1 MKRIRALASPPPGVA
16 AYLNEPDAP
25 QDWDTFRRTD
35 RRAFRELRDALA
47 VLQHGLCG
55 YCEINLVSN
64 DVQVEHFIPQSDRR
78 QGGALALDCANMIA
92 CCKGGS
98 ESMFEAGALND
109 AERFQRPVAGNA
121 SCGQA
126 KGNRELPDGIDPRRL
141 PASPPLFRVEEV
153 NGEVVVD
160 SDACSFA
167 GLNTDEVQRAIDVLG
182 LNAPRLQRA
191 RLTRLENLMQVEVEQ
206 MAMPDYPVFMA
217 NWVRAELLPD
227 GDGNLLEFFT
237 TRRSYFG
244 PLAERILAEP
254 CQAWI

>member
-1 MKRIRALASPPPGVA
+1 MKRICTLASPPPGID
-16 AYLNEPDAP
+16 AYLKQPDAP
-25 QDWDTFRRTD
+25 MEWDAFRRTD
-35 RRAFRELRDALA
+35 RCAFRELRDALA
-47 VLQHGLCG
+47 ARQHGLCG

-64 DVQVEHFIPQSDRR
+64 DVQVEHFIPQSDSR
-78 QGGALALDCANMIA
+78 QGDALALDCTNLIA

-109 AERFQRPVAGNA
+109 AERFQRPVTGNA

-126 KGNRELPDGIDPRRL
+126 KGSRRLPVSIDPRRL

-153 NGEVVVD
+153 NGEMIAD
-160 SDACSFA
+160 SDACSLVGINVA
-167 GLNTDEVQRAIDVLG
+167 EVQQAIDVLG

-206 MAMPDYPVFMA
+206 MVMPDYPVFMA

-244 PLAERILAEP
+244 GLAERILAETP
-254 CQAWI
+254 QAWI